1 MWEAFARDPMRW
13 VRHYDNPN
21 LENARWGDQGFLS
34 DHGFAAAQRWQH
46 VVPGQI
52 CSYKVHDLA
61 GRGMPPNARVICF
74 HGQPR
79 PWAPE
84 VAAEFQGD

>member
-1 MWEAFARDPMRW
+1 
-13 VRHYDNPN
+13 
-21 LENARWGDQGFLS
+21 LGDQGFLA
-34 DHGFAAAQRWQH
+34 DHGLAGAQRWQS

-61 GRGMPPNARVICF
+61 RRGMPDNARVVCF

-84 VAAEFQGD
+84 VEPQFQGD